1 MPGSS
6 EGDAP
11 VPQREAVP
19 QPEGG
24 GGPGAR
30 VPASTQPRSPES
42 RRMGGRFHS
51 PETHRSPGSPRRVS
65 CWPLED
71 VSEPRAKKPP
81 RNPRRPPTRT
91 TLAACAQ
98 SPSR

>member
-30 VPASTQPRSPES
+30 VPTSTQPRSRLRPPFPDSLSLGPES
-42 RRMGGRFHS
+42 RRMGGIS
-51 PETHRSPGSPRRVS
+51 
-65 CWPLED
+65 
-71 VSEPRAKKPP
+71 
-81 RNPRRPPTRT
+81 
-91 TLAACAQ
+91 
-98 SPSR
+98 

>member
-30 VPASTQPRSPES
+30 VPASTQPRSSES
-42 RRMGGRFHS
+42 RRMGGEIS
-51 PETHRSPGSPRRVS
+51 
-65 CWPLED
+65 
-71 VSEPRAKKPP
+71 
-81 RNPRRPPTRT
+81 
-91 TLAACAQ
+91 
-98 SPSR
+98 